1 MVVLFSQGKNKTSV
15 QSPADTASPPP
26 SGGERGGVNRGSQ
39 KSSVSPKTQRFVNK
53 HVKIME
59 KLLKN

>member
-15 QSPADTASPPP
+15 QSPADTTSPPP
-26 SGGERGGVNRGSQ
+26 SGGERGVNRGSQ